1 MSVDRAQTLRDDERD
16 ARIGLVLDE
25 FLTRRARGDAVS
37 ESALLAQHP
46 DLAGELREHLEM
58 LRDLRPAGSRIE
70 DLLAQGILTPSADPR
85 YVGEFG
91 AYKIVEFVGRGGMGI
106 VLKAYEPSLDRT
118 VALKLLRPELAAD
131 QAALTRFEREAKAAA
146 GLRHPNIVT
155 VHAVG
160 CSTGGQDARP
170 TPPYIVMEYVDGP
183 SLAEVV
189 RGSVGPQW
197 P

>member
-46 DLAGELREHLEM
+46 DLADELREHLEM

-106 VLKAYEPSLDRT
+106 VLKAIM
-118 VALKLLRPELAAD
+118 VAFPD
-131 QAALTRFEREAKAAA
+131 SGAA
-146 GLRHPNIVT
+146 GLLIAM
-155 VHAVG
+155 AVG
-160 CSTGGQDARP
+160 AGVFGRIFPAVFPIT
-170 TPPYIVMEYVDGP
+170 
-183 SLAEVV
+183 
-189 RGSVGPQW
+189 
-197 P
+197 